1 MKKSNIIISTALA
14 VSVSFNVIQYCLN
27 YKAVSIANE
36 EKPTYFLKEAP
47 NIDLHGPVRISGQ
60 WKYYRKELL

>member
-47 NIDLHGPVRISGQ
+47 NIDLHGLEV
-60 WKYYRKELL
+60 